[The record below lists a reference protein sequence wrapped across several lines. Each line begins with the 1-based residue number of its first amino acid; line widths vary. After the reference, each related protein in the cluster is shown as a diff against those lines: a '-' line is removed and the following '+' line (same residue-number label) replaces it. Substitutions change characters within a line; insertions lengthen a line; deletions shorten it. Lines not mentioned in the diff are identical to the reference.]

1 MTSIQ
6 ARAIQ
11 RGISRL
17 CHFTPSRN
25 LAHIMSDARG
35 VLASRHLKDD
45 ESAIFH
51 PTDKDRLDGY
61 PDHVCCSIQ
70 YPNGWYFRKA
80 RASEI
85 LFLDWVVLLI
95 RSHYLWQPGARFCP
109 RNAAAGHGRLVR
121 GGLAGFD
128 ALFASSVEGVQTYSR
143 GPEHPDW
150 LPTDEQAEVLI
161 PDQIGFS
168 DVYGFVVRDD
178 SQAAREA
185 SRLNLIGVTV
195 PRIVIVP
202 EFFEP
207 QVLSRRLRMGRV
219 PSERE
224 YQWGGV
230 DA

>member
-1 MTSIQ
+1 
-6 ARAIQ
+6 
-11 RGISRL
+11 
-17 CHFTPSRN
+17 
-25 LAHIMSDARG
+25 MSDARG
-35 VLASRHLKDD
+35 VLASRHLEDD

-70 YPNGWYFRKA
+70 YPNAWYFKKA
-80 RASEI
+80 RAAEI

-95 RSHYLWQPGARFCP
+95 RAHYLWQPGAMFCP
-109 RNAAAGHGRLVR
+109 RNAAAGYGQLVS
-121 GGLAGFD
+121 GGMAAFD
-128 ALFASSVEGVQTYSR
+128 AMFAHSVQGVQSYSR

-161 PDQIGFS
+161 PDHIGFS
-168 DVYGFVVRDD
+168 DVCGVVVRDD
-178 SQAAREA
+178 DQAAREA
-185 SRLNLIGVTV
+185 SRLSLIGVTV

-207 QVLSRRLRMGRV
+207 QVLSRCLRIGRI

-224 YQWGGV
+224 YHRGGADV
-230 DA
+230 